1 MHLGER
7 ESAILCVK
15 ILFPMR
21 IHFTQNER
29 VELHF
34 TQNER
39 VELRK
44 RYRRRKTHG
53 TLRKPQ
59 LANLPSRRGLYTDL
73 WGNSEMNGYKLWVC
87 VDGN

>member
-29 VELHF
+29 VELRKLIKIPIS
-34 TQNER
+34 ER
-39 VELRK
+39 
-44 RYRRRKTHG
+44 
-53 TLRKPQ
+53 
-59 LANLPSRRGLYTDL
+59 
-73 WGNSEMNGYKLWVC
+73 WGKQICLN
-87 VDGN
+87 

>member
-21 IHFTQNER
+21 I
-29 VELHF
+29 HF

-59 LANLPSRRGLYTDL
+59 LANLPSRRVLYTDL

>member
-21 IHFTQNER
+21 I
-29 VELHF
+29 HF

-73 WGNSEMNGYKLWVC
+73 WGNSEMNGYKVC
-87 VDGN
+87 VWTEIDG

>member
-21 IHFTQNER
+21 IR
-29 VELHF
+29 F

-59 LANLPSRRGLYTDL
+59 LANLLSRRGLYTDL

>member
-1 MHLGER
+1 
-7 ESAILCVK
+7 
-15 ILFPMR
+15 MR
-21 IHFTQNER
+21 I
-29 VELHF
+29 HF

-73 WGNSEMNGYKLWVC
+73 WGNSEMTAVRAGRGKGVRRLRGGPEVVSGGLILKVSAGVYSL
-87 VDGN
+87 